1 MKKRKVVLIATAAM
15 LVLGLLGGAVLV
27 FVSTSNLE
35 KLAGLELSNVDL
47 SHAKNGEYIGSYSSF
62 PVIAKVRVTIQDN
75 AIQSI
80 VLIEHRHGQG
90 GSAESILG
98 SVVTANS
105 LAVDCVSGATYSSK
119 VILMAIQEAL
129 LQSAATS

>member
-1 MKKRKVVLIATAAM
+1 MVLS
-15 LVLGLLGGAVLV
+15 
-27 FVSTSNLE
+27 VSR
-35 KLAGLELSNVDL
+35 
-47 SHAKNGEYIGSYSSF
+47 AKNGEYIGSYSSF
-62 PVIAKVRVTIQDN
+62 PVFAKVRVTIQDN
-75 AIQSI
+75 AIHEI